1 MALTKVKL
9 TYRDFILF
17 PDNGKRHELI
27 DGDHFITPAPSIRH
41 QIVSKNIEYLF
52 ERYFRNSDTG
62 IILDAPVDVYLSDF
76 DIVEPDL
83 IIIKKENQKII
94 RDNYIKGHPDMV
106 VEIISPSTQK
116 NDIELKKHLYEKY
129 GVEEYWIVD
138 PDNNEVQQYV
148 LREGTYMK
156 RGTFTDGITAHILPD
171 LSIDLKKIF

>member
-27 DGDHFITPAPSIRH
+27 DGDHFMTPAPSIRH

-62 IILDAPVDVYLSDF
+62 IILYAPVDVYLSDS

-83 IIIKKENQKII
+83 VIIKKENQKII
-94 RDNYIKGHPDMV
+94 KDKYIKGHPDMV
-106 VEIISPSTQK
+106 VEILSPATQK
-116 NDIELKKHLYEKY
+116 NDLELKKHLYEKF
-129 GVEEYWIVD
+129 GVKEYWIVD

-148 LREGTYMK
+148 LHGGKYMK
-156 RGTFTDGITAHILPD
+156 RGTFTDGITTHILPD
-171 LSIDLKKIF
+171 LSIELNEIF